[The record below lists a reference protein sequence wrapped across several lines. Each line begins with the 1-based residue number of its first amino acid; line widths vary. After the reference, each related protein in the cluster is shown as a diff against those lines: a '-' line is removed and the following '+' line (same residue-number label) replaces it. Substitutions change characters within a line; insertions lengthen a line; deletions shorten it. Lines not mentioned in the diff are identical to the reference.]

1 MISLKNVSI
10 QYHDEDILKDI
21 NIEISKPGL
30 YVIVGP
36 SGSGKSTLLNIIGL
50 MENNFT
56 GEYKFFDEDVKK
68 MNVKKQSLIRF
79 NEMSFI
85 FQSPR
90 LIENESILTNIKLIT
105 KVDDDKKIIEVFDR
119 LNLKVK
125 LNQKVSTLSGGE
137 LQRVNLAMSLIKDT
151 PLILADEIT
160 SGLDIDNKKLV
171 FNILKELSL
180 TKIIIMVTHDVDLLI
195 EHHIP
200 YFELKDHTLPYIKE
214 EGNIEKKVINKKNTL
229 PYTYLIHHVHN
240 IISKKKIRTLICS
253 FSSMIALV
261 CLGFCLILTSS
272 FSSSIMNSFSKMI
285 DETKIVMKNKNESN
299 ITPSSLSIDKE
310 EIELIYDNYFN
321 ESCYIGSKYMTNF
334 LNFFK
339 DDNRFL
345 ININGN
351 LSPLKGY
358 SIASVNDFSY
368 IEDGENYIYSNSL
381 SIGDDDIILNLP
393 LSKVT
398 TLCSL
403 LNVECSSAS
412 SLYDNYLKYHKIP
425 ISIFISNSSWQYELE
440 IKLFLVG
447 YNISSDPKIY
457 HSNPYWNEYVVETI
471 MQLPYSYNLE
481 KEDYYPWTTKKI
493 NFIAVEKEK
502 IYLFLKKYLND
513 KSMDLF
519 SYQIDELDEDHYYL
533 SFFYNYNKEMK
544 IYDIENILNEND
556 VLLNYIPMSNG
567 GYSLIESVLMN
578 GFSCPT
584 YLSNN
589 YEVMEEFID
598 LNSFSDQ
605 NLESYQSTS
614 FQGNDKML
622 SLSLLDC
629 QKDNFVSLKA
639 YKKDNLHIIG
649 KEVSNQNEVILSTGL
664 LNKLHIS
671 SNVNELKNKQ
681 LYFLLLDEITKS
693 NGQYEN
699 HFKIV
704 EVKIVGI
711 VEDEDLAIFVEP
723 TWPIIFLSTS
733 LLSGS
738 SSYCIDNVL
747 FKYDGNNITNDL
759 KELND
764 KYKDYEFT
772 NPYLDYKTKI
782 DETIYYINIGLSIFS
797 CFCLLAS
804 FLMIVMSS
812 YIFVR
817 DNKKEI
823 GIYTCLGYS
832 KESIKNQFDFFSLYL
847 CLYSGTLSI
856 IALGTIIFLMNKGML
871 GINISFSLNSYYPLL
886 IVFLIALFMGIF
898 ASSLSTYKTL
908 KESPLKQLQS

>member
-10 QYHDEDILKDI
+10 QYHEEDILKDI

-30 YVIVGP
+30 YVLVGP

-50 MENNFT
+50 MEENFT
-56 GEYKFFDEDVKK
+56 GEYKLFNEDVKK
-68 MNVKKQSLIRF
+68 MTEKKKSLMRF

-90 LIENESILTNIKLIT
+90 LIENESILTNINLIT
-105 KVDDDKKIIEVFDR
+105 KVDDEKKINEVFEK

-125 LNQKVSTLSGGE
+125 LNQKISTLSGGE
-137 LQRVNLAMSLIKDT
+137 LQRVNLAMSLIKDP

-160 SGLDIDNKKLV
+160 SGLDTQNKKLV
-171 FNILKELSL
+171 FNILKELAL
-180 TKIIIMVTHDVDLLI
+180 TNIIIMVTHDVDLLI
-195 EHHIP
+195 EHNIP
-200 YFELKDHTLPYIKE
+200 YFELKDHSLPIIKE
-214 EGNIEKKVINKKNTL
+214 EGNIEKKAINKKNSL
-229 PYTYLIHHVHN
+229 PYKYLIHHVHN
-240 IISKKKIRTLICS
+240 IVSKKRIRTLICS

-345 ININGN
+345 LNINGN
-351 LSPLKGY
+351 LTPLKGY
-358 SIASVNDFSY
+358 SIASVNEFSY
-368 IEDGENYIYSNSL
+368 IEDAENYIYSSSL

-393 LSKVT
+393 LSKIYS
-398 TLCSL
+398 LCSL
-403 LNVECSSAS
+403 LNIECTGAS

-425 ISIFISNSSWQYELE
+425 ISIFIANASWQYELE
-440 IKLFLVG
+440 IRLFLVG
-447 YNISSDPKIY
+447 YNVSSSPKIY

-493 NFIAVEKEK
+493 NFIAVEKDK
-502 IYLFLKKYLND
+502 IYMFLKKYLLD
-513 KSMDLF
+513 KSMELF

-533 SFFYNYNKEMK
+533 YFFYNYNKEMK
-544 IYDIENILNEND
+544 IYDIENVLKEND
-556 VLLNYIPMSNG
+556 NLLNYIPMSNG

-578 GFSCPT
+578 GFSLPT
-584 YLSNN
+584 YLSDN
-589 YEVMEEFID
+589 YEMIEEFID

-614 FQGNDKML
+614 FQGNDNML
-622 SLSLLDC
+622 SLGLLDS

-639 YKKDNLHIIG
+639 YKKDDLNIIG

-664 LNKLHIS
+664 LDKLNITHNI
-671 SNVNELKNKQ
+671 NDLKNNQ

-711 VEDEDLAIFVEP
+711 VEDDDTALYIEP
-723 TWPIIFLSTS
+723 LWPMIFLSSS
-733 LLSGS
+733 LLNGS
-738 SSYCIDNVL
+738 ASYYINNVL
-747 FKYDGNNITNDL
+747 FKYNGEDINSDL
-759 KELND
+759 KTLNE

-772 NPYLDYKTKI
+772 NPYLDYKAKI
-782 DETIYYINIGLSIFS
+782 DETIFYINLGLSIFS
-797 CFCLLAS
+797 SFCLLAS

-856 IALGTIIFLMNKGML
+856 VALGTIIFLMNRGML
-871 GINISFSLNSYYPLL
+871 GINISFSLNSYLPLV
-886 IVFLIALFMGIF
+886 IVFLIALFMGIL